1 MLFVKDHNKLCDS
14 NIFSLVYKGLQTIP
28 VYCTQRVGVVLLN
41 TLLQLGKKNKH
52 ARLIFLSHFRLFVM
66 FVLSS
71 LVVVV
76 VTFITHSTII
86 VIVSACFGFI
96 LSWDIFGF
104 ALQLRVKLNGSNM
117 MKPMTLCKFKETIIF
132 IIMFFLTAV
141 ISGVSSH
148 LSSSSS
154 SEIFQSFLYVF
165 LVLLVLLKVLGDV
178 QAVSII
184 FGLFR
189 NPIYPASIE
198 STRIFSK
205 KKRILKYVGLI
216 HWALLVYGEQSM
228 L

>member
-1 MLFVKDHNKLCDS
+1 MGANQNARKLLSIDLVNTNNSYCRLCCNWIRKINML
-14 NIFSLVYKGLQTIP
+14 G
-28 VYCTQRVGVVLLN
+28 
-41 TLLQLGKKNKH
+41 
-52 ARLIFLSHFRLFVM
+52 LIFLSHFRLFVM

-76 VTFITHSTII
+76 VTFISHSTVI

-104 ALQLRVKLNGSNM
+104 ALQLRVKLNGLNM

-132 IIMFFLTAV
+132 VIMFCLTAV

-148 LSSSSS
+148 LSSSAS

-165 LVLLVLLKVLGDV
+165 LVLLVSLKVLGDV

-216 HWALLVYGEQSM
+216 HWALLVYGKQSM
-228 L
+228 S

>member
-1 MLFVKDHNKLCDS
+1 
-14 NIFSLVYKGLQTIP
+14 
-28 VYCTQRVGVVLLN
+28 
-41 TLLQLGKKNKH
+41 
-52 ARLIFLSHFRLFVM
+52 M

-76 VTFITHSTII
+76 VTFITHSTVI

-96 LSWDIFGF
+96 LSWDVFGF
-104 ALQLRVKLNGSNM
+104 VLQLRVKLNGSNM

-148 LSSSSS
+148 LSSSAS

-165 LVLLVLLKVLGDV
+165 LVLLVSLKVLGDV

-189 NPIYPASIE
+189 NPIYPESIE

-228 L
+228 S

>member
-1 MLFVKDHNKLCDS
+1 
-14 NIFSLVYKGLQTIP
+14 
-28 VYCTQRVGVVLLN
+28 
-41 TLLQLGKKNKH
+41 
-52 ARLIFLSHFRLFVM
+52 M

-71 LVVVV
+71 LVVVM
-76 VTFITHSTII
+76 VTFITHSTVI
-86 VIVSACFGFI
+86 VVVSACFGFI

-104 ALQLRVKLNGSNM
+104 ALQIRFKLNGSNT
-117 MKPMTLCKFKETIIF
+117 MKPMTMCRSKEAIIF

-148 LSSSSS
+148 LSSLAS

-165 LVLLVLLKVLGDV
+165 LVLLVSLKILGDV

-198 STRIFSK
+198 STRIFSRR
-205 KKRILKYVGLI
+205 KRILKYVGLI
-216 HWALLVYGEQSM
+216 HWALLVCGEQKRAKCLDSNNSY
-228 L
+228 LAVLLFATLELLLYHIYFIECEKCIIYGQAPRNAIKKG